1 MRKSEHEK
9 KKQRE
14 ETRKRKGNL
23 PFSFFPPRQLFA
35 CLSLSHLPHY
45 LRGWNTL
52 VSVLTG
58 YLAFRESR
66 EMTEQR
72 QRQNSRCPY
81 DLEVSVKKH
90 ITSGTPIRFQ
100 FRRPSPYK
108 PWPVCLP
115 VLLLLACTL
124 LPGLLLRQIPEK
136 KHKQI
141 FYTKTT
147 RFKKFP
153 NFIFDI
159 FGKSG
164 TQNVPRE

>member
-14 ETRKRKGNL
+14 ETRKRKGDL
-23 PFSFFPPRQLFA
+23 PFSFFLFPAPPTFCVPFTFA
-35 CLSLSHLPHY
+35 SSPLSERLEHA
-45 LRGWNTL
+45 
-52 VSVLTG
+52 SVLVFQEKWLSNARDKT
-58 YLAFRESR
+58 L
-66 EMTEQR
+66 
-72 QRQNSRCPY
+72 
-81 DLEVSVKKH
+81 DVHLEVSVKKH

-115 VLLLLACTL
+115 ELLLLACTL

-147 RFKKFP
+147 SFKKFP
-153 NFIFDI
+153 NFIFDN

-164 TQNVPRE
+164 TQKVPWEWTPQ

>member
-9 KKQRE
+9 KKQRD
-14 ETRKRKGNL
+14 ETRKRKGEL

-35 CLSLSHLPHY
+35 CLSLSRLPHY

-52 VSVLTG
+52 VFVLTG

-72 QRQNSRCPY
+72 QRQSL
-81 DLEVSVKKH
+81 DVHLQVSVKKH

-115 VLLLLACTL
+115 VLLPLACTL

-147 RFKKFP
+147 SFKKFP

-164 TQNVPRE
+164 TQNVPWE